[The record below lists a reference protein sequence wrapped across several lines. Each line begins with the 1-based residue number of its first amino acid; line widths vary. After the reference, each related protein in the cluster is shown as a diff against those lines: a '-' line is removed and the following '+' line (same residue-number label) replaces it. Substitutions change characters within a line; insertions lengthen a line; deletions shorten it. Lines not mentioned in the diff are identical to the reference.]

1 MSPKEF
7 RVLAIISAFNEGD
20 IISLVLQH
28 LIENGIDVYL
38 IDNQS
43 TDDTVEEARRWLGK
57 GLLHV
62 ETFPADAEDATA
74 FDWGAILRRK
84 EELARELAA
93 DWFIHHDADEIR
105 EAPWPGVSLKEA
117 IRWVDVLGYN
127 CVDFRV
133 LNFPPIDDGFR
144 QGMDPKSYF
153 RYWQDPG
160 EFDEVQIKAWKSGPA
175 PIALAPWG
183 GHQVQ
188 FRDRK
193 IFPIQFLLRHYP
205 IRSQGHGERKVFAER
220 KTRFLERE
228 RVKGWHVQY
237 DDFEPGHSF
246 LGEPYHLNLF
256 DKDAVC
262 LDLLL
267 RNPAARA
274 AEAKVRALEE
284 DLTALRPRQMELETQ
299 ALKVRSLENGKRDL
313 EREVDRLEGRIVELE
328 RVASRADAEVGET
341 EKKAKAL
348 DAQRL
353 DLERRLAASQ
363 SRADEISAAARNLE
377 EENRRL
383 GSELDAIRRST
394 TWRLSA
400 PLRRFLDAIK
410 GTTG

>member
-1 MSPKEF
+1 
-7 RVLAIISAFNEGD
+7 
-20 IISLVLQH
+20 
-28 LIENGIDVYL
+28 
-38 IDNQS
+38 
-43 TDDTVEEARRWLGK
+43 
-57 GLLHV
+57 
-62 ETFPADAEDATA
+62 
-74 FDWGAILRRK
+74 
-84 EELARELAA
+84 
-93 DWFIHHDADEIR
+93 
-105 EAPWPGVSLKEA
+105 
-117 IRWVDVLGYN
+117 
-127 CVDFRV
+127 
-133 LNFPPIDDGFR
+133 
-144 QGMDPKSYF
+144 
-153 RYWQDPG
+153 
-160 EFDEVQIKAWKSGPA
+160 
-175 PIALAPWG
+175 
-183 GHQVQ
+183 VQ
-188 FRDRK
+188 FRDRR

-220 KTRFLERE
+220 KKRFLERE

-267 RNPAARA
+267 RNPATRA
-274 AEAKVRALEE
+274 AEARVRALEE

-299 ALKVRSLENGKRDL
+299 AVKVRSLEKGKRDL

-341 EKKAKAL
+341 ERRAKAL

-363 SRADEISAAARNLE
+363 SRADEISAAVRNLE

-400 PLRRFLDAIK
+400 PLRRLLDAIR